1 MEVGALS
8 EWGGGIT
15 GSSESESVCSGPSE
29 MTELMN
35 PGSGLRLQPGSG
47 TRALLGKSLSLVST
61 LGPIWGLSCGRATI
75 MPIIPVSG
83 DSLEPALT

>member
-1 MEVGALS
+1 MKVGALS

-29 MTELMN
+29 MT
-35 PGSGLRLQPGSG
+35 LRLQPGSG